1 MSSTTKPKAVKH
13 TLFVKFKDDVTREQI
28 EKIINDFT
36 NLVNQ
41 VEPLKSL
48 HWGTNLGIH
57 DLNFGYTHAFETT
70 FDDLEGLQ
78 EYLDSPIVNK
88 FAEGF
93 LPTMSQQFV
102 MDYEL
107 Y

>member
-1 MSSTTKPKAVKH
+1 MSSAKPKAVKH
-13 TLFVKFKDDVTREQI
+13 TLFVKFKDDVTKEQI
-28 EKIINDFT
+28 MKIVNDFT
-36 NLVNQ
+36 HLVIT
-41 VEPLKSL
+41 VKALKSL

-57 DLNFGYTHAFETT
+57 NLNYGYTHAFETT

-78 EYLDSPIVNK
+78 EYLDSPLVNE

-93 LPTMSQQFV
+93 LPTMEQQFV

>member
-1 MSSTTKPKAVKH
+1 MDLYVFFPKINYPNITLQEKLFITIKFH
-13 TLFVKFKDDVTREQI
+13 TNICVVLMLWCR
-28 EKIINDFT
+28 
-36 NLVNQ
+36 
-41 VEPLKSL
+41 
-48 HWGTNLGIH
+48 GTNLGIH

-78 EYLDSPIVNK
+78 EYLDSSVVAK

>member
-28 EKIINDFT
+28 EKIVNDFT

-48 HWGTNLGIH
+48 HWYLTRTPLFYH
-57 DLNFGYTHAFETT
+57 LSSLHSTDTLLLHA
-70 FDDLEGLQ
+70 Q
-78 EYLDSPIVNK
+78 Y
-88 FAEGF
+88 
-93 LPTMSQQFV
+93 
-102 MDYEL
+102 
-107 Y
+107 